1 MKGAGCPE
9 RFVYFTKLLVGIKM
23 TNPGDLNQRSFPG
36 PLHKKV
42 NELKLDVRRR
52 GMLFQEALDSCLA
65 TFTVQ
70 TPMGLGT

>member
-9 RFVYFTKLLVGIKM
+9 RFVYFANLLVGIKM

>member
-9 RFVYFTKLLVGIKM
+9 RFVYFANLLVGIKM

-52 GMLFQEALDSCLA
+52 GMLFQEALDSRLA